1 MRFKISKAFSRL
13 LALTVISAL
22 LAGCAATGTAALD
35 GLNTIQV
42 SDILPAVSTEK
53 VNVYITYPEV
63 LKGTLA
69 EAGIPEQSVSLICD
83 IIESDIAHGFTSA
96 QLAVVRNGRL
106 VYENAWGS
114 LNSYYPDGS
123 PIPESERTAATT
135 DTLYDLA
142 SITKMFG
149 VNYALQKLVTDGEI
163 DLDASVSDYL
173 GEQFYEDVIDITYE
187 KGANPDLETQ
197 KEWKASLTIRDLL
210 LHEGGFPSDP
220 RYFNPHLNTEKQ
232 EYDPSGTNLLFA
244 GNSGDEETREATFD
258 AICRTPLLY
267 EPGTQ
272 TLYSDVDYMILGE
285 VVEQVTGKGLD
296 NYLKETF
303 LEPMGLTHMTY
314 APLEHGFAEEDCAAT
329 ELNGNTRDGAV
340 DFPGI
345 RTETLQ
351 GTVHDEKAYY
361 SMGGVSGQLLSLL
374 FSMTEDSL
382 KFIPE
387 GASPDHPAVK
397 SAQSLLSVYTERAK
411 ETGDPR
417 CEDRAAVLQE
427 KLDSIVN

>member
-1 MRFKISKAFSRL
+1 MRFKISKAISRL
-13 LALTVISAL
+13 CALAVASAL
-22 LAGCAATGTAALD
+22 LAGCAVAGTTVQSAEASGHSTTDAADMASESSKAGDAASGSTVTGAAATGSTKTADA
-35 GLNTIQV
+35 GFSPFII
-42 SDILPAVSTEK
+42 SESGSLPDCGWQ
-53 VNVYITYPEV
+53 Y
-63 LKGTLA
+63 
-69 EAGIPEQSVSLICD
+69 SVS
-83 IIESDIAHGFTSA
+83 F
-96 QLAVVRNGRL
+96 
-106 VYENAWGS
+106 
-114 LNSYYPDGS
+114 PDWKGA
-123 PIPESERTAATT
+123 PDATT

-149 VNYALQKLVTDGEI
+149 VNYAFQKLVTDGEI

-173 GEQFYEDVIDITYE
+173 GERFYEDVIDITYE

-197 KEWKASLTIRDLL
+197 KEWKASLTLRDLL
-210 LHEGGFPSDP
+210 LHQGGFPSDP

-232 EYDPSGTNLLFA
+232 EYDPNGTNLLFA

-296 NYLKETF
+296 TYLKETF

-314 APLEHGFAEEDCAAT
+314 TPLEHGFTKENCAAT
-329 ELNGNTRDGAV
+329 ELNGNTRDGVV

-387 GASPDHPAVK
+387 GASSDHPAVK
-397 SAQSLLSVYTERAK
+397 SAQSLLSVYTARAEK
-411 ETGDPR
+411 TGDPGY
-417 CEDRAAVLQE
+417 EDQAAVLQE
-427 KLDSIVN
+427 KLDSLVN